1 MVKLASSNNK
11 NILMPF
17 SRFSSFVT
25 AFFLSSVLYPAGPA
39 WAFDTDVNPASNS
52 VEQASADKSKSNFW
66 LQNSNDF
73 DIELNYDSY
82 SIGEGLSQ
90 SLITSIVKDNDGYV
104 WIGTLNGLN
113 RFDGT
118 HFKHFFA
125 NDNTS
130 GLPNSFIRS
139 LALDPEGKLLVGTDA
154 GLATYNSEF
163 ESFSPVEVSNVNL
176 KQPIRVL
183 EVKGDKI
190 FIGLDNSI
198 LTLKNKEFSSIESN
212 NLNEVK
218 SIKSIGNTLF
228 IRNNNGEVFKYQ
240 NEILKK
246 IFSSSI
252 NIEESNNYLVVTSNN
267 GVFKY
272 KNGKTKKLTTNPH
285 SHLSKYNDGLL
296 SINGTAVSHLLEDGT
311 EIQIG
316 KVSIIANRKTNF
328 FKIIGDDIYIGLV
341 NKGFARVTP
350 SKNLLPDVNYI
361 SENIWSITKENENI
375 YIASDSNII
384 KQYSEKLELVQEI
397 PTDAAIGPKSMLIVD
412 HNLLIGSYSGLV
424 VKDLSTK
431 KSSKIY
437 DKHISHISEFE
448 GSIVAG
454 STLGEVLFFDHALNL
469 TKKIVLDGNYPIYD
483 ILFDDEIIWV
493 ASQSGLVKISK
504 DNKQTLYFN
513 DIVTTLSVNS
523 KSIIFGTRTS
533 LYSLNK
539 KKELLTELHRNNKLT
554 YSITNKDDVII
565 TSSGSE
571 IVIYNKHSKK
581 VTTLKAKN
589 GAQTDYNLNASL
601 VSNNSLL
608 LGGSE
613 GISTLNFEKLNSYLH
628 SNNNITTSILSF
640 SLFNSVETI
649 DGKILT
655 RSINESDNIALKF
668 SDYPF
673 SFKFIVPGKP
683 LDEIDFFY
691 QMQGLSND
699 WLPAKEVNSATYT
712 NLSPGDYFFN
722 VYAIDKLTGQQGATK
737 TIKVIITPPWWF
749 SLEAK
754 LVYALL
760 TLLFI
765 ASITRAYLR
774 RRAVQKQIALS
785 EERLKLS
792 LWGSGDEMWDWDIE
806 SGNIYRSNIW
816 GTLDFPQDG
825 QRSGELGTESNIHP
839 QDQARVQAALDAHFK
854 GETDHF
860 EIAYRV
866 KDRNNNWLWIL
877 DRAKIV
883 ERDNNERPL
892 RMTGTIKDVN
902 SIKQTE
908 EQLRL
913 FARAIENISEGMFIL
928 DSFYQFVEVN
938 SACCEL
944 LLQEKSTFQGE
955 ILSFSLYPES
965 FSAQIRQLV
974 KQQGYWSGEVE
985 AARADNSQFLMS
997 LAIDSIKN
1005 EQGEIS
1011 HYVGVFSD
1019 ITRRKQQEEELRK
1032 LTNNDILTGLPNRSS
1047 LQVTLSNLV
1056 KKDTHHTL
1064 MVLDLDNFKRI
1075 NDSLGHQ
1082 VGDDLLI
1089 QVAQRIETTIP
1100 SKSSLYR
1107 LGGDEF
1113 AILLDNNPDIGS
1125 SAAIATNVIE
1135 ALKRA
1140 FEVQNEN
1147 LVIGL
1152 SIGIVLYPEDE
1163 QNEQALLRKAD
1174 IAMYHAKSGGGN
1186 RYQFYS
1192 ESLNQNVLRQLEVEN
1207 LIREGLRDD
1216 LFEVYYQAKVN
1227 LKLNRVTGMEALVR
1241 LKHPVHGLIPP
1252 NDFIPLA
1259 EDNGLIIEIGD
1270 IVLRK
1275 ACTAAQKWREQGIFN
1290 GRIAVNLSSKQFALP
1305 DLVQRIESILRLTQL
1320 PAENL
1325 ELEITEGTVIKN
1337 PESAIKVMQQLTK
1350 MGISLA
1356 LDDFGTGYSS
1366 LSYLK
1371 RFPIHRLKVDKSF
1384 VDDIDKSDMDLKMVD
1399 SIITIAH
1406 NMGLTVVGEGV
1417 EQASQLAILRA
1428 LNCEEIQGYIF
1439 SRPVPE
1445 ADFTELLNLDA
1456 SKDIQQAASDIESSN
1471 ELIKMKK

>member
-1 MVKLASSNNK
+1 
-11 NILMPF
+11 MPF
-17 SRFSSFVT
+17 SRFDLFFIALSWGFFSLATAPLVFASESQKTSSELNTPFT
-25 AFFLSSVLYPAGPA
+25 QTMDQNGSSWLL
-39 WAFDTDVNPASNS
+39 NPN
-52 VEQASADKSKSNFW
+52 NFE
-66 LQNSNDF
+66 
-73 DIELNYDSY
+73 IELNYDSY
-82 SIGEGLSQ
+82 SVAEGLSQ
-90 SLITSIVKDNDGYV
+90 SIVTSIVEDNEGYV

-118 HFKHFFA
+118 DFKHFFA
-125 NDNTS
+125 DNNS
-130 GLPNSFIRS
+130 GLPSSFIRS
-139 LALDPEGKLLVGTDA
+139 LLIDQQGRLLVGTDA
-154 GLATYNSEF
+154 GLAVYDNSK
-163 ESFSPVEVSNVNL
+163 ESFKAWTNQGVSL
-176 KQPIRVL
+176 TEPIWAL
-183 EVKGDKI
+183 DKSENHV
-190 FIGLDNSI
+190 FIGLNKKVLILNKDNVESF
-198 LTLKNKEFSSIESN
+198 KSDKFKEI
-212 NLNEVK
+212 K
-218 SIKSIGNTLF
+218 KIKSNENLLF
-228 IRNNNGEVFKYQ
+228 IRNYDGD
-240 NEILKK
+240 ILKIEDGKVEK

-252 NIEESNNYLVVTSNN
+252 DIELLLGELFITSNE
-267 GVFKY
+267 GLYIY
-272 KNGKTKKLTTNPH
+272 KGGNLKKISNKKHSLIVSVDGELISRVEDKLLLTNQNT
-285 SHLSKYNDGLL
+285 LEND
-296 SINGTAVSHLLEDGT
+296 
-311 EIQIG
+311 IG
-316 KVSIIANRKTNF
+316 KIPNKNNSYSNSLITASKNNIFITF
-328 FKIIGDDIYIGLV
+328 M
-341 NKGFARVTP
+341 NKGFIKINRDKNISSKP
-350 SKNLLPDVNYI
+350 SEI
-361 SENIWSITKENENI
+361 QGNIWSIAHDENNI
-375 YIASDSNII
+375 YIASDSISIQVYSHSLKFKKEVITSASFGAKNIAVINGYLFVGSSTGLI
-384 KQYSEKLELVQEI
+384 KVNVETGSHLTLSNENISHLSVNDNILIAASEKGDV
-397 PTDAAIGPKSMLIVD
+397 MLINE
-412 HNLLIGSYSGLV
+412 H
-424 VKDLSTK
+424 
-431 KSSKIY
+431 
-437 DKHISHISEFE
+437 SEIFE
-448 GSIVAG
+448 K
-454 STLGEVLFFDHALNL
+454 F
-469 TKKIVLDGNYPIYD
+469 KLDSNYPIYD
-483 ILFDDEIIWV
+483 ILIDDKKIWI
-493 ASQSGLVKISK
+493 ASQTGL
-504 DNKQTLYFN
+504 TLKENNSLTSIYSE
-513 DIVTTLSVNS
+513 DIVTDIEKIDDT
-523 KSIIFGTRTS
+523 IFFGTRTA
-533 LYSLNK
+533 LYSLNTAGLK
-539 KKELLTELHRNNKLT
+539 KTKLYSNNKVI
-554 YSITNKDDVII
+554 YSIIHDNGKLI
-565 TSSGSE
+565 TSSSDE
-571 IVIYNKHSKK
+571 VNVYNIKTNKS
-581 VTTLKAKN
+581 TTLNSEN
-589 GAQTDYNLNASL
+589 GIQVDYNLRSALFFKKSWVFGGTDGLSIIRND
-601 VSNNSLL
+601 LL
-608 LGGSE
+608 KT
-613 GISTLNFEKLNSYLH
+613 ISKKIKPN
-628 SNNNITTSILSF
+628 TTIASF
-640 SLFNSVETI
+640 SLFNTIQSVENSFI
-649 DGKILT
+649 KKP
-655 RSINESDNIALKF
+655 INLLNEISLKF
-668 SDYPF
+668 TDYPF
-673 SFKFIVPGKP
+673 SFKFIVPGKS
-683 LDEIDFFY
+683 LDEVDFLY

-712 NLSPGDYFFN
+712 NLSHGEYFFN
-722 VYAIDKLTGQQGATK
+722 VYAIDKLTGQQGPTK
-737 TIKVIITPPWWF
+737 SIKVIITPPWWL
-749 SLEAK
+749 SLQAK
-754 LVYALL
+754 FIYALL
-760 TLLFI
+760 TLIFTAAFSREL
-765 ASITRAYLR
+765 LR

-792 LWGSGDEMWDWDIE
+792 LWGSGDEMWDWDIQ

-825 QRSGELGTESNIHP
+825 QRSGELGSESNIHP
-839 QDQARVQAALDAHFK
+839 QDQARVQAALEAHFK
-854 GETDHF
+854 GETNHF

-892 RMTGTIKDVN
+892 RMTGTIKDIN

-928 DSFYQFVEVN
+928 DASYQFVEVN

-955 ILSFSLYPES
+955 MLNFSLYPES
-965 FSAQIRQLV
+965 FSIQIRQLI
-974 KQQGYWSGEVE
+974 KQQGYWSGEIE

-997 LAIDSIKN
+997 LAIDSIKD

-1056 KKDTHHTL
+1056 KKDIHHTL

-1100 SKSSLYR
+1100 SQASLYR

-1135 ALKRA
+1135 ALKNS
-1140 FEVQNEN
+1140 FDVQNEHM
-1147 LVIGL
+1147 VIGL

-1216 LFEVYYQAKVN
+1216 LFEVYYQAKVD
-1227 LKLNRVTGMEALVR
+1227 LKRDRVTGMEALVR

-1259 EDNGLIIEIGD
+1259 EENGLIIEIGD

-1337 PESAIKVMQQLTK
+1337 PESAIKVMQQLTR

-1384 VDDIDKSDMDLKMVD
+1384 IDDIDKSDMDLKMVD

-1417 EQASQLAILRA
+1417 EQTSQLAILRA

-1439 SRPVPE
+1439 SKPVPE
-1445 ADFTELLNLDA
+1445 SDFTAQLAINFHKDNVTNSIDLDLN
-1456 SKDIQQAASDIESSN
+1456 E
-1471 ELIKMKK
+1471 